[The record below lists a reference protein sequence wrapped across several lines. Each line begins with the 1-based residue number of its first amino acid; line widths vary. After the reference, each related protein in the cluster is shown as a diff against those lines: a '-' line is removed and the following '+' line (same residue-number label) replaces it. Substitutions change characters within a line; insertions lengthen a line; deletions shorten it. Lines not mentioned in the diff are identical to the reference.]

1 MSAYTFTYTF
11 RIEGSQY
18 SFEGDFSV
26 TMKHK
31 FNKYWAWKLLKLHQD
46 EQMLFFTY
54 KNTAFTSKPTY
65 TELDQYKPLRPCD
78 AEEADQKI
86 VRNTSNLLRNGYK
99 NILIRTVNTDVL
111 NLHISYF
118 SHFKFNDVSVYAHD
132 KLFISMSYH
141 GVILCSVCMGR
152 ANLKCLIS
160 G

>member
-1 MSAYTFTYTF
+1 
-11 RIEGSQY
+11 
-18 SFEGDFSV
+18 
-26 TMKHK
+26 
-31 FNKYWAWKLLKLHQD
+31 
-46 EQMLFFTY
+46 MLFFTY

-118 SHFKFNDVSVYAHD
+118 SQFKFNDVSVYAHD
-132 KLFISMSYH
+132 KL
-141 GVILCSVCMGR
+141 
-152 ANLKCLIS
+152 
-160 G
+160 